1 MVNEN
6 PFRTTTQETVM
17 RHKRLATV
25 TKPLRAVVAFI
36 IAALVFAGVA
46 ACGGGAGNGDPNTLN
61 VLTWE
66 TYHDPAWL
74 DAFTK
79 ESGIKV
85 NAVNVGSADEM
96 FAKIKANPNQFDI
109 ALVTSGWFDNYA
121 KAGLLEPIDAS
132 KITNQPDPGFDWK
145 SVASSGGTQYGV
157 LYNWGDQP
165 LAWLP
170 GSVPNTPEMAK
181 YLDPQGRPN
190 DWNILWDPAFAGKVS
205 VFDDPTSVLPMI
217 PLALGMSDPYHL
229 TPEQFTQVQDK
240 LNALRPQIK
249 RLTSGFNDQTSQFAN
264 GEATIGYL
272 NNIAS
277 AAALKKDGKTLEVNN
292 EVKQG
297 VPAWSDNYSITKAGA
312 KKADS
317 VYKFINYTMTVPWQA
332 RFIAASGNSGT
343 LSLEQ
348 AKSPDAV
355 SAGLNQEALDATL
368 IPATASGEA
377 FFKGLK
383 FFQPVE
389 DLNKRVDM
397 WNQFKLGIAS

>member
-1 MVNEN
+1 
-6 PFRTTTQETVM
+6 M
-17 RHKRLATV
+17 RHRHRWGTLLRPARVVLA
-25 TKPLRAVVAFI
+25 LLAAV
-36 IAALVFAGVA
+36 AASLGLV
-46 ACGGGAGNGDPNTLN
+46 ACGGESSGGDTNTLN

-79 ESGIKV
+79 ETGIKV

-121 KAGLLEPIDAS
+121 KADLLEPIDAS
-132 KITNQPDPGFDWK
+132 KITSAPDPGFDWK

-165 LAWLP
+165 LAWTP
-170 GSVPNTPEMAK
+170 GSIPNTPELAK
-181 YLDPQGRPN
+181 YLDANGRPN
-190 DWNILWDPAFAGKVS
+190 DWNILWDPAFTGKVS

-217 PLALGMSDPYHL
+217 PLALGLDDPYNL
-229 TPEQFTQVQDK
+229 TDEQFTQVQDK

-249 RLTSGFNDQTSQFAN
+249 RLTTGFNDQTSQFAD

-277 AAALKKDGKTLEVNN
+277 VATLKKDGKVLDVNN

-332 RFIAASGNSGT
+332 RFVTASGNSGT
-343 LSLEQ
+343 LSLAQ
-348 AKSPDAV
+348 ATSPDAV
-355 SAGLNQEALDATL
+355 QAGLNQEALDATL
-368 IPATASGEA
+368 IPATAAGET
-377 FFKGLK
+377 FFKGLR

>member
-1 MVNEN
+1 
-6 PFRTTTQETVM
+6 M
-17 RHKRLATV
+17 RHKSLAMLAT
-25 TKPLRAVVAFI
+25 PLRAV
-36 IAALVFAGVA
+36 AALLTATLMVVALA
-46 ACGGGAGNGDPNTLN
+46 ACGGGSGGSDTNTLN

-74 DAFTK
+74 DEFSK

-85 NAVNVGSADEM
+85 NAVNVGSPAEM

-121 KAGLLEPIDAS
+121 KEGLLEPIDAS
-132 KITNQPDPGFDWK
+132 KVTNTPNPGFDWK
-145 SVASSGGTQYGV
+145 SVASSDGKQYGV

-165 LAWLP
+165 MAWLP
-170 GSVPNTPEMAK
+170 GSIPNTPEMAK
-181 YLDPQGRPN
+181 YLDAQGRPN

-205 VFDDPTSVLPMI
+205 IFDDPTSVLPMI
-217 PLALGMSDPYHL
+217 PLALGMSDPYNL
-229 TPEQFTQVQDK
+229 NAEQFTQVQNK
-240 LNALRPQIK
+240 LNELRPQIK
-249 RLTSGFNDQTSQFAN
+249 RLTSGFNDQTTQFAN

-277 AAALKKDGKTLEVNN
+277 VAALKKDGKTLEVNN

-297 VPAWSDNYSITKAGA
+297 VPAWSDNYAITKGGA
-312 KKADS
+312 KKSDS

-332 RFIAASGNSGT
+332 RFIAASGNSGS

-348 AKSPDAV
+348 AKSPEAV

-377 FFKGLK
+377 FFKGLR
-383 FFQPVE
+383 FFQTVE

>member
-1 MVNEN
+1 MMFEENDMKTTLRPRLQWLRVVVIAMVG
-6 PFRTTTQETVM
+6 
-17 RHKRLATV
+17 
-25 TKPLRAVVAFI
+25 
-36 IAALVFAGVA
+36 ALLGALVA
-46 ACGGGAGNGDPNTLN
+46 ACGGGSGSSDANTLN

-66 TYHDPAWL
+66 TYHDKAWL
-74 DAFTK
+74 DEFTK
-79 ESGIKV
+79 QTGIKV

-96 FAKIKANPNQFDI
+96 FAKVKANPNQFDI

-121 KAGLLEPIDAS
+121 KSGLLEPIDAS
-132 KITNQPDPGFDWK
+132 KLKTQPNPGFDWK
-145 SVASSGGTQYGV
+145 PVASSGGKQYGV

-170 GSVPNTPEMAK
+170 GSIPNTPEMAK

-205 VFDDPTSVLPMI
+205 IFDDPTSVLPMI
-217 PLALGMSDPYHL
+217 PLTLGIDDPYHL
-229 TPEQFTQVQDK
+229 TADQFTQVQDK

-249 RLTSGFNDQTSQFAN
+249 RLTSGFNDQTTQFAN

-277 AAALKKDGKTLEVNN
+277 VAALKKDGKVMEVNN

-297 VPAWSDNYSITKAGA
+297 VPAWTDNYAITKGGA
-312 KKADS
+312 AKLDS
-317 VYKFINYTMTVPWQA
+317 VYKFIDYTMSVPWQA
-332 RFIAASGNSGT
+332 RFIAASGNSGN

-348 AKSPDAV
+348 AKSPEAV
-355 SAGLNQEALDATL
+355 SAGLSQEALDATL
-368 IPATASGEA
+368 VPATAAGEA
-377 FFKGLK
+377 FFSKMR

-397 WNQFKLGIAS
+397 WNQFKLGIAT

>member
-1 MVNEN
+1 
-6 PFRTTTQETVM
+6 M
-17 RHKRLATV
+17 RHKPPTSATA
-25 TKPLRAVVAFI
+25 PRRRLRAVVMI
-36 IAALVFAGVA
+36 VTAALVALGLA
-46 ACGGGAGNGDPNTLN
+46 ACGGGSGNSDPKTLN

-79 ESGIKV
+79 ETGIKV

-132 KITNQPDPGFDWK
+132 KVTNTPNPGFDWK
-145 SVASSGGTQYGV
+145 TVASSGGKQYGV

-165 LAWLP
+165 LAWIP
-170 GSVPNTPEMAK
+170 GSIPNTPEMAK
-181 YLDPQGRPN
+181 YLDAQGRPN
-190 DWNILWDPAFAGKVS
+190 DWNILWDPDFAGRVS
-205 VFDDPTSVLPMI
+205 IFDDPTSVLPMI
-217 PLALGMSDPYHL
+217 PLALGITDPYNL
-229 TPEQFTQVQDK
+229 NADQFTQVQNK
-240 LNALRPQIK
+240 LSALRPQIK
-249 RLTSGFNDQTSQFAN
+249 RLTSGFNDQTTQFAN

-277 AAALKKDGKTLEVNN
+277 VAALKKDGKALEVNN

-297 VPAWSDNYSITKAGA
+297 VPAWSDNYAITKAGA
-312 KKADS
+312 NKADS
-317 VYKFINYTMTVPWQA
+317 VYKLINYTLNVPWQA
-332 RFIAASGNSGT
+332 RFVAASSNSGT
-343 LSLEQ
+343 LSLAQ
-348 AKSPDAV
+348 AKSPEAV
-355 SAGLNQEALDATL
+355 SAGLTQQVLDTTL

-397 WNQFKLGIAS
+397 WNQFKLGISS

>member
-1 MVNEN
+1 
-6 PFRTTTQETVM
+6 M
-17 RHKRLATV
+17 RHRLRWGTLFNPVRTLIA
-25 TKPLRAVVAFI
+25 LLAAV
-36 IAALVFAGVA
+36 AASVGLV
-46 ACGGGAGNGDPNTLN
+46 ACGGSGGPGGTGGTGGTDTNSLN

-74 DAFTK
+74 DEFTK
-79 ESGIKV
+79 ETGIKV

-96 FAKIKANPNQFDI
+96 FAKIKANPDQFDV
-109 ALVTSGWFDNYA
+109 ALVTSGWYDNYA
-121 KAGLLEPIDAS
+121 KANLLEPIDAS
-132 KITNQPDPGFDWK
+132 KITSAPNPGFDWK

-157 LYNWGDQP
+157 LYNWGNQP

-170 GSVPNTPEMAK
+170 GSIPNTPELAK
-181 YLDPQGRPN
+181 YLDDKGRPN
-190 DWNILWDPAFAGKVS
+190 DWNILWDPAFTGKVS

-217 PLALGMSDPYHL
+217 PLALGISDPYNL
-229 TPEQFTQVQDK
+229 NAEQFTQVQDK

-249 RLTSGFNDQTSQFAN
+249 RLTTGFNDQTTQFAN

-277 AAALKKDGKTLEVNN
+277 VATLKKDGKVLDVNN

-312 KKADS
+312 KKSDS

-348 AKSPDAV
+348 AKSSEAV
-355 SAGLNQEALDATL
+355 AAGLNQEALDATL
-368 IPATASGEA
+368 IPATAAGES
-377 FFKGLK
+377 FFNGLR

-397 WNQFKLGIAS
+397 WNQFKLGITS